1 MAEINQLD
9 IITKATNGV
18 VLGKIFLKHCHLRLD
33 LSDEKKQIMSESTFE
48 TRELENCKA
57 L

>member
-18 VLGKIFLKHCHLRLD
+18 ILGKIFLKHCHLRLD